1 MKIITYRLTLEE
13 PLLVTALEGDPNSA
27 VSYDYIPGSVLRG
40 VLIGLTLRKDNLA
53 ELDATAKAVRRC
65 FFSHETRFLN
75 GYPVLADKRSLPAPH
90 TWMKKKYG
98 TDDEKREITDNALKD
113 KEKSKCE
120 SDDKGKPK
128 DESDDTNKPKSMR
141 GAFVAFN
148 EDGRVLIADV
158 QRTISVH
165 TLRDRKAGRS
175 RGENGEG
182 TIYQYN
188 ALAAEQV
195 FEAAILCENDAD
207 AAYLEGLLSENK
219 TVIMGG
225 ARSAGYGRVTI
236 SAVKST
242 DSWQETGEAPSSGDK
257 LVITLLSDVILRN
270 EHGQH
275 VADLA
280 ALCTALGITPE
291 AVEKAYLGQGIV
303 GGFNRKWGLPLPQ
316 MPTVSMGSVLVLEA
330 GTALDRHLAERG
342 IGERR
347 NEGFGR
353 LAIGWQRHAKLQS
366 DDKKHKPVRERVES
380 KLGDSKKLWAEMHK
394 RIKRQKAEQEML
406 SAAKELE
413 LSVSSM
419 PKSQINRLRQ
429 IILSERLKPEPER
442 QLSEAIEKFFEDIQ
456 GKRADKHFEKA
467 RVNGTSMKAWL
478 TETAKP
484 ENAKNDYDA
493 LILIEA
499 VLERAAKEAGKGKGD
514 RND

>member
-1 MKIITYRLTLEE
+1 MKTITYRLTLEE

-40 VLIGLTLRKDNLA
+40 VLIGLTLRK
-53 ELDATAKAVRRC
+53 ERLDAIEEVARRR

-75 GYPVLADKRSLPAPH
+75 GYPVLAGKRSLPAPH
-90 TWMKKKYG
+90 TWMKKKYRTG
-98 TDDEKREITDNALKD
+98 KEKHDITDNALKD
-113 KEKSKCE
+113 EDSPKDE

-128 DESDDTNKPKSMR
+128 SMR
-141 GAFVAFN
+141 GEFVAFN
-148 EDGRVLIADV
+148 GDRRVLIADL
-158 QRTISVH
+158 QRTVSVH

-175 RGENGEG
+175 RGEGNS

-188 ALAAEQV
+188 ALAADQV
-195 FEAAILCENDAD
+195 FEAAILCEHNADAD
-207 AAYLEGLLSENK
+207 YLAALLKENK

-236 SAVKST
+236 SDVECT
-242 DSWQETGEAPSSGDK
+242 DSWQEVGEAPPSGDK
-257 LVITLLSDVILRN
+257 IVITLLSDAILRN

-275 VADLA
+275 AADFA
-280 ALCTALGITPE
+280 ALCTALGITPD
-291 AVEKAYLGQGIV
+291 AVEKVYLGQGIV

-316 MPTVSMGSVLVLEA
+316 MPTVSMGSVLVLKA
-330 GTALDRHLAERG
+330 GTALDSHLAERG

-353 LAIGWQRHAKLQS
+353 LAIGWQKCLKLES
-366 DDKKHKPVRERVES
+366 DDDKHKPMRERVES
-380 KLGDSKKLWAEMHK
+380 KLGASKQLWDEMHK
-394 RIKRQKAEQEML
+394 RIARQQTEQQALGE
-406 SAAKELE
+406 AKGLR
-413 LSVSSM
+413 LSVSSL

-429 IILSERLKPEPER
+429 IVLSERLKPER
-442 QLSEAIEKFFEDIQ
+442 QLSGAIKKFFEEIQ

-467 RVNGTSMKAWL
+467 RVNGKSMKAWL

-484 ENAKNDYDA
+484 ENANNSYEA
-493 LILIEA
+493 LILIDA

-514 RND
+514 HNE

>member
-40 VLIGLTLRKDNLA
+40 VLIGLTLRKEGLV
-53 ELDATAKAVRRC
+53 ELDATAEAARRC
-65 FFSHETRFLN
+65 FFSPKTRFLN
-75 GYPVLADKRSLPAPH
+75 GYPVLGGKRCLPAPH

-98 TDDEKREITDNALKD
+98 TPAEKREIKDDAFKSEGDSEDQSDEKD
-113 KEKSKCE
+113 KKQ
-120 SDDKGKPK
+120 
-128 DESDDTNKPKSMR
+128 NKPKSMR

-148 EDGRVLIADV
+148 GDGRVLIADL

-175 RGENGEG
+175 RGENNG

-188 ALAAEQV
+188 ALAAGQV
-195 FEAAILCENDAD
+195 FEAAVLCENDDD
-207 AAYLEGLLSENK
+207 AVYMEGLLRENK
-219 TVIMGG
+219 TVVMGG
-225 ARSAGYGRVTI
+225 ARNAGYGRVTI
-236 SAVKST
+236 SAVESS
-242 DSWQETGEAPSSGDK
+242 DAWQEADEASPSGDK
-257 LVITLLSDVILRN
+257 IVITLLSDVILRN

-275 VADLA
+275 AADLES
-280 ALCTALGITPE
+280 LCRALGIDPD

-316 MPTVSMGSVLVLEA
+316 MPTISMGSVLVLKA
-330 GTALDRHLAERG
+330 GTALSIDGRG

-353 LAIGWQRHAKLQS
+353 FAIGWQRPERAVLNG
-366 DDKKHKPVRERVES
+366 DKKKPVRDTGKS
-380 KLGDSKKLWAEMHK
+380 ALGASEELWKEMHK
-394 RIKRQKAEQEML
+394 RIERQQTEQKAL
-406 SAAKELE
+406 DNAKGLR

-429 IILSERLKPEPER
+429 IVLSERLKPKGQRE
-442 QLSEAIEKFFEDIQ
+442 LSKALSDFFKNIS

-467 RVNGTSMKAWL
+467 RVNGKSMKAWL
-478 TETAKP
+478 TETAEKD
-484 ENAKNDYDA
+484 ENA
-493 LILIEA
+493 LILIDA
-499 VLERAAKEAGKGKGD
+499 VLERAAKEAGKGKED
-514 RND
+514 RNE